1 MSILYY
7 QNETMDERVNGSLAD
22 DFKHN
27 AIMTAQETFYTKRKA
42 LVDAMPEWETFRE
55 TAKNIRQHVNDNL
68 DYYVREFV
76 ENTTKRGNIVHLA
89 PTAEDAI
96 NEIIDICESVQAKHI
111 VKSKSMMSEEI
122 GVNDEL
128 ASVGVQVTE
137 TDCAE
142 HIIQTAGDKPSHIV
156 VPALHFDRKAIAELY
171 RKKRGYAGTD
181 NPEEIT
187 HFLRHILRNEFLTA
201 DIGMRGCNFP
211 VASTGSLTLVTNEGN
226 GRMVDSIPQVQIVLA
241 GIDRIVP
248 DLDSLDVMMALLV
261 RSSVGAKMT
270 NYFTIDSGPRR
281 SDENDGPRE
290 VHVILIDNGRSSLL
304 GTEFQDMMRCIRC
317 GACLNTCPVYRHITG
332 HSYGSIYP
340 GPMGIVLTPAL
351 LGYEQT
357 SELPYA
363 CSLCGA
369 CDDDCPMKIPL
380 HELILK
386 HRMNIVDAGQQP
398 HPAEVPLFQAAGAV
412 LGNSTLYNASIKA
425 AAVGMKALSG
435 SEDSLDER
443 DTFIP
448 VLGNWLQSRDLD
460 DLSTVK
466 FRDWFYRRERHNEEI
481 EQKKQSYV
489 TVSQDDLDKFY
500 AARNRDGAQ
509 GGKENR

>member
-7 QNETMDERVNGSLAD
+7 QGTTLDERVNNSLSD

-27 AIMTAQETFYTKRKA
+27 AIKTAQETFYNKRRK
-42 LVDAMPEWETFRE
+42 LVSEMPEWESYRQ
-55 TAKNIRQHVNDNL
+55 AARNIRQHVNDNL
-68 DYYVREFV
+68 DFYVREFV

-96 NEIIDICESVQAKHI
+96 NEVIDICESVNAKHI

-128 ASVGVQVTE
+128 AAVGVQVTE

-171 RKKRGYAGTD
+171 RKKRGYTGTD

-187 HFLRHILRNEFLTA
+187 HFLRHILRREFLTA

-226 GRMVDSIPQVQIVLA
+226 GRMVDSIPQAQIVLA
-241 GIDRIVP
+241 GIDRLVP

-281 SDENDGPRE
+281 DGENDGPRE

-304 GTEFQDMMRCIRC
+304 GTEFRPMMRCIRC

-332 HSYGSIYP
+332 HGYGSIYP

-369 CDDDCPMKIPL
+369 CDDDCPVKIPL

-386 HRMNIVDAGQQP
+386 HRMNIVDQGQQP
-398 HPAEVPLFQAAGAV
+398 HPVEVPIFQAAGAV
-412 LGNSTLYNASIKA
+412 LGNRPLYDASIKVA
-425 AAVGMKALSG
+425 SFGMKALSRG
-435 SEDSLDER
+435 TGSLD
-443 DTFIP
+443 DQDSFIP
-448 VLGNWLQSRDLD
+448 VLGSWLQTRDLD
-460 DLSTVK
+460 NAASIK
-466 FRDWFYRRERHNEEI
+466 FRDWFAQRERHHTSTQVQERNYI
-481 EQKKQSYV
+481 
-489 TVSQDDLDKFY
+489 TVSQEDLDEFY
-500 AARNRDGAQ
+500 ASRSKSGKGNR
-509 GGKENR
+509 

>member
-7 QNETMDERVNGSLAD
+7 QNETLDERVNASLYD

-27 AIMTAQETFYTKRKA
+27 AIMTAQETFYKKRKA
-42 LVDAMPEWETFRE
+42 LVDAMPDWEQYRE
-55 TAKNIRQHVNDNL
+55 TAKNIRQHVNNNL
-68 DYYVREFV
+68 DFYVREFV

-96 NEIIDICESVQAKHI
+96 NEVIDICEAVNAKHI

-128 ASVGVQVTE
+128 AAVGVQVTE

-142 HIIQTAGDKPSHIV
+142 HIIQTHIV

-171 RKKRGYAGTD
+171 RKKRGYTGTD

-187 HFLRHILRNEFLTA
+187 HFLRKILRQEFLTA

-226 GRMVDSIPQVQIVLA
+226 GRMVDSVPQVQIVLA

-281 SDENDGPRE
+281 SDEKDGPRE
-290 VHVILIDNGRSSLL
+290 VHVILIDNGRSQLL

-357 SELPYA
+357 SELPFA

-369 CDDDCPMKIPL
+369 CDDDCPVKIPL

-386 HRMNIVDAGQQP
+386 HRMNIVDAGQQK
-398 HPAEVPLFQAAGAV
+398 HPEEVPAFEAAGVV
-412 LGNSTLYNASIKA
+412 LGNRPLYDASLKVA
-425 AAVGMKALSG
+425 SFGMKLLSG
-435 SEDSLDER
+435 TKDSLDDRQE
-443 DTFIP
+443 FIP
-448 VLGNWLQSRDLD
+448 VIGNWLQTRDIDNLA
-460 DLSTVK
+460 TEK
-466 FRDWFYRRERHNEEI
+466 FRDWYFKRERKQAAAQMQE
-481 EQKKQSYV
+481 QSYI
-489 TVSQDDLDKFY
+489 TISQEDLDNFY
-500 AARNRDGAQ
+500 GARNQDGK
-509 GGKENR
+509 GSL

>member
-7 QNETMDERVNGSLAD
+7 QNETLDERVNASLYD

-27 AIMTAQETFYTKRKA
+27 AIMTAQETFYKKRKA
-42 LVDAMPEWETFRE
+42 LVDAMPDWEQYRE
-55 TAKNIRQHVNDNL
+55 TAKNIRQHVNNNL
-68 DYYVREFV
+68 DFYVREFV

-96 NEIIDICESVQAKHI
+96 NEVIDICEAVNAKHI

-128 ASVGVQVTE
+128 AAVGVQVTE

-171 RKKRGYAGTD
+171 RKKRGYTGTD

-187 HFLRHILRNEFLTA
+187 HFLRKILRQEFLTA

-226 GRMVDSIPQVQIVLA
+226 GRMVDSVPQVQIVLA

-281 SDENDGPRE
+281 SDEKDGPRE
-290 VHVILIDNGRSSLL
+290 VHVILIDNGRSQLL

-357 SELPYA
+357 SELPFA

-369 CDDDCPMKIPL
+369 CDDDCPVKIPL

-386 HRMNIVDAGQQP
+386 HRMNIVDAGQQK
-398 HPAEVPLFQAAGAV
+398 HPEEVPAFEAAGVV
-412 LGNSTLYNASIKA
+412 LGNRPLYDASLKVA
-425 AAVGMKALSG
+425 SFGMKLLSG
-435 SEDSLDER
+435 TKDSLDDSQE
-443 DTFIP
+443 FIP
-448 VLGNWLQSRDLD
+448 VIGNWLQTRDLD
-460 DLSTVK
+460 NLATEK
-466 FRDWFYRRERHNEEI
+466 FRDWYFKRERKQAAAQMQE
-481 EQKKQSYV
+481 QSYI
-489 TVSQDDLDKFY
+489 TISQEDLDNFY
-500 AARNRDGAQ
+500 EARNQDGK
-509 GGKENR
+509 GSL